1 MSEPELR
8 EITLKDALL
17 NMNQE
22 DFMNFVICGF
32 NYITS
37 DEINLKMLKKGSVLK
52 LNGNLFKLNTNVD
65 DIVKLFDDVEINELI
80 AIMINEMAMIG
91 MTLTFLSLGEKDI
104 LTKSDKNGKQLSKT
118 QMKKEIEKE
127 RKILKNS
134 AYVFKK
140 ILEKNAERMGLD
152 LTK

>member
-1 MSEPELR
+1 
-8 EITLKDALL
+8 
-17 NMNQE
+17 
-22 DFMNFVICGF
+22 
-32 NYITS
+32 
-37 DEINLKMLKKGSVLK
+37 
-52 LNGNLFKLNTNVD
+52 
-65 DIVKLFDDVEINELI
+65 
-80 AIMINEMAMIG
+80 MAMIG